1 MIFKIILI
9 HSDQKFV
16 SDSIIFER
24 NNFVNEFVIFG
35 KELDYKGAYKESGK
49 FFSYSKKDISK
60 VIDLCKS
67 ADIVVMWDLNFV
79 KCFIANR
86 LPKRI
91 QIIWRFF
98 GLELYSKIP
107 DYVFSKKTLS
117 AKDSERIIHTFY
129 KKTKNIAGKIKQLIK
144 YQTTSKNEFSKA
156 LQRVDYFIG
165 LSKPEYQFLRK
176 YWLNLPSFIQ
186 YPFTLYRNEKKVYL
200 KKNNIII
207 LGNNRSAYN
216 NHLDILNLIKNSK
229 NKGKY
234 SFLMLFNYGENN
246 AYSNAVRRMAHEIK
260 EVTVLDDFLPYD
272 DFMNLYVNVSAFV
285 MNGHRQMAMANV
297 WQALINGAKVY
308 LNEKNV
314 ILEWLREEGFFIF
327 TIINFVA
334 DLETNNINL
343 SKEEVQ
349 HNLKQ
354 MIKFTKKYNQ
364 EDFHNTLLQIVKNNT
379 N

>member
-16 SDSIIFER
+16 YDSKIFES

-35 KELDYKGAYKESGK
+35 KESDYKGTYKESAK
-49 FFSYSKKDISK
+49 FFSYSKKDINK

-67 ADIVVMWDLNFV
+67 ADIVVMWNLDFV

-91 QIIWRFF
+91 SVIWRFF
-98 GLELYSKIP
+98 GLELYSEIP
-107 DYVFSKKTLS
+107 AYVFSKKTLT
-117 AKDSERIIHTFY
+117 AIDSERIIHTFY

-144 YQTTSKNEFSKA
+144 YQTNSKNEFSKA
-156 LQRVDYFIG
+156 LRRVDYFIG

-186 YPFTLYRNEKKVYL
+186 YPFTLNRNGNKVYL
-200 KKNNIII
+200 KKNNLIIV
-207 LGNNRSAYN
+207 GNNRSAYN
-216 NHLDILNLIKNSK
+216 NHLDILDLIKNSK
-229 NKGKY
+229 NRNKY

-246 AYSNAVRRMAHEIK
+246 AYSNSVRRMAHQIK

-272 DFMNLYVNVSAFV
+272 DFINLYFNVSAFV

-297 WQALINGAKVY
+297 LQALKNDVKVY

-327 TIINFVA
+327 TIFNFVA

-343 SKEEVQ
+343 SKEEVK
-349 HNLKQ
+349 HNRTQLK
-354 MIKFTKKYNQ
+354 KFTEKYNQ
-364 EDFHNTLLQIVKNNT
+364 EEFHNTILQIVTKYT